1 MQRVQETQVESCWSN
16 HGATAVCTG
25 ETSTWSIH
33 PHFCRLW
40 RPVHYCQGRG
50 KQRQKCWL
58 CLFTSLS
65 SRAVHLEMAYGLDT
79 DSFLRCFIR
88 MTSRRGYLLMVIS
101 DCGTNFIRAERELC
115 ELVDNLDHTA
125 SKGVKWSF
133 NPLLVPQLIG
143 GLKMEDQVIESPQYF
158 LVGNF
163 FFLQPPQ
170 KTWWLEHFQVHFE
183 YRLQI

>member
-1 MQRVQETQVESCWSN
+1 
-16 HGATAVCTG
+16 
-25 ETSTWSIH
+25 
-33 PHFCRLW
+33 
-40 RPVHYCQGRG
+40 
-50 KQRQKCWL
+50 
-58 CLFTSLS
+58 
-65 SRAVHLEMAYGLDT
+65 
-79 DSFLRCFIR
+79 
-88 MTSRRGYLLMVIS
+88 MVIS

-170 KTWWLEHFQVHFE
+170 KT
-183 YRLQI
+183 